1 MAKAIA
7 IYTLGRLLIVAV
19 LAALLVVIGLAQ
31 FPAVILALLLSVPAS
46 YFLLATPR
54 QKMVA
59 AVEARR
65 IERADIRSRL
75 AGDED

>member
-19 LAALLVVIGLAQ
+19 LTALLVVVGLAQ
-31 FPAVILALLLSVPAS
+31 FPAVIVALLLSVPVS
-46 YFLLATPR
+46 YYLLATPR
-54 QKMVA
+54 QNMVA
-59 AVEARR
+59 AIEARR
-65 IERADIRSRL
+65 VERSDIRTRL